1 MVKSRQELPLRRYSF
16 LAGVGLVGLSLA
28 ACGASPGST
37 GAAITGHP
45 WVLSKQYAGQT
56 ITVLLPPWGQMPA
69 SQLAKFTAKTGI
81 KVRMENLAWDSIHDK
96 VVTAEAAGTA
106 PADVTEVDWS
116 WVGQFS
122 QAGWY
127 TNLSSLIQPSVLKD
141 NIVAKVFHVNGEQVA
156 LPYNMDFRA
165 TMINW
170 TDFKKAGITTVPST
184 WQQLLADAKQ
194 IKAKGVVRYP
204 IGVPLSVTE
213 GASTP
218 WYELIKSAGG
228 ELFGAH
234 WRPLFTSANSPGA
247 QALAFEKTL
256 YQDHL
261 VPPGEVSL
269 TDVQTETLFENNTV
283 AVVLSDS
290 PGSLPTVTNPSV
302 SAIAKAGDQVK
313 FIPFPG
319 NDGQAP
325 GITFGLPEGLGI
337 PKNASNKGAAAMFI
351 NWWEQTPQLV
361 VSYENA
367 NMGNLPPENY
377 AFNLLSREGKIVG
390 GSEIG
395 KMLPTVRPLFPQGTP
410 VWYPQF
416 SSDVAAMIQNVVQG
430 RAQPLPALHQL
441 ASQVQSMSGG

>member
-16 LAGVGLVGLSLA
+16 VAGVGLVGLSLA

-170 TDFKKAGITTVPST
+170 TDFKKAGITT
-184 WQQLLADAKQ
+184 
-194 IKAKGVVRYP
+194 
-204 IGVPLSVTE
+204 
-213 GASTP
+213 
-218 WYELIKSAGG
+218 
-228 ELFGAH
+228 
-234 WRPLFTSANSPGA
+234 
-247 QALAFEKTL
+247 
-256 YQDHL
+256 
-261 VPPGEVSL
+261 PPR
-269 TDVQTETLFENNTV
+269 T
-283 AVVLSDS
+283 
-290 PGSLPTVTNPSV
+290 
-302 SAIAKAGDQVK
+302 
-313 FIPFPG
+313 
-319 NDGQAP
+319 
-325 GITFGLPEGLGI
+325 
-337 PKNASNKGAAAMFI
+337 
-351 NWWEQTPQLV
+351 
-361 VSYENA
+361 
-367 NMGNLPPENY
+367 
-377 AFNLLSREGKIVG
+377 LLSTSRQLQIG
-390 GSEIG
+390 GY
-395 KMLPTVRPLFPQGTP
+395 VRLQH
-410 VWYPQF
+410 
-416 SSDVAAMIQNVVQG
+416 AAIDGMG
-430 RAQPLPALHQL
+430 PR
-441 ASQVQSMSGG
+441 